1 MTESTPP
8 DRPPKRAKSAT
19 RDSLVLVHTG
29 DGKGK
34 SSSAFGVVVREQQIC
49 SEKLGVDW
57 WSLGEGFTWD
67 SKDLSE
73 DEAVAQAAWAHAQ
86 DCLNNGRYR
95 LVVLDEITYP
105 LNWGWLLLDDVV
117 TAVQTRSPK
126 TNVVITGRDAPGALI
141 DIADTAT
148 EMRNIKHAYE
158 QGVLAKKGI
167 DY

>member
-34 SSSAFGVVVREQQIC
+34 SSSAFGVVVRSVARNWDVAVVQFLKSGEWNTGEQQIC

-86 DCLNNGRYR
+86 DCLNNGR
-95 LVVLDEITYP
+95 
-105 LNWGWLLLDDVV
+105 
-117 TAVQTRSPK
+117 
-126 TNVVITGRDAPGALI
+126 
-141 DIADTAT
+141 
-148 EMRNIKHAYE
+148 
-158 QGVLAKKGI
+158 
-167 DY
+167 